1 MKTSLIV
8 FPFDLFGSGGAGA
21 GAALIA
27 DEFREI
33 LADNR
38 RESSPTRAQAY
49 TDMVRL
55 KEFTF
60 ETVEAYAGWREQG
73 RRAARQVLRAGDF
86 LLWIAGNH
94 LGALPVYDELAA
106 QSEGVLVVQFDAHL
120 DIHQFRDS
128 TTEPSHGN
136 FLLHCAGPL
145 PRLVNV
151 GCRELLL
158 AADQIARTYQETFP
172 AAELAID
179 AAPAVKRLREACAKA
194 ERVFIDLDCDVFDPA
209 YFPAVTQPVPFGLSP
224 LLFLRLLQSVWSPK
238 VAGVFV
244 SEFDPARDREDRSL
258 ALVMWL
264 LEYFLLRRYEG

>member
-49 TDMVRL
+49 TDQVRL

-73 RRAARQVLRAGDF
+73 RRAARQALRTGDF

-120 DIHQFRDS
+120 DIHQFRDNP
-128 TTEPSHGN
+128 TEPSHGN
-136 FLLHCAGPL
+136 FLLHCEGPL
-145 PRLVNV
+145 PRLINV
-151 GCRELLL
+151 GHRELLL
-158 AADQIARTYQETFP
+158 TADAVARTYHETFS
-172 AAELAID
+172 AAELAAD

-194 ERVFIDLDCDVFDPA
+194 SKVFIDLDCDVFDPA

-224 LLFLRLLQSVWSPK
+224 LLFLRLLEAVWSPK
-238 VAGVFV
+238 AAGVFV
-244 SEFDPARDREDRSL
+244 SEFDPARDRDDRGL

-264 LEYFLLRRYEG
+264 LEYLLLRRYDV

>member
-38 RESSPTRAQAY
+38 HESSPTRAQAY
-49 TDMVRL
+49 TDKVRL

-60 ETVEAYAGWREQG
+60 ETVETYAGWREQG
-73 RRAARQVLRAGDF
+73 RRATRQALRAGDF

-106 QSEGVLVVQFDAHL
+106 QSKGVLIVQFDAHL

-128 TTEPSHGN
+128 ATEPSHGN

-145 PRLVNV
+145 PPLVNV
-151 GCRELLL
+151 GHRELLL
-158 AADQIARTYQETFP
+158 PADQIARTYQQTFP
-172 AAELAID
+172 ATELAVD
-179 AAPAVKRLREACAKA
+179 AAPALKRLRGACATA
-194 ERVFIDLDCDVFDPA
+194 ERVFIDLDCDVFDPT

-224 LLFLRLLQSVWSPK
+224 LLFLRLLEAVWSPK
-238 VAGVFV
+238 VAGVLV
-244 SEFDPARDREDRSL
+244 SEFDPARDRDDRGL

-264 LEYFLLRRYEG
+264 LEYLLLRQYEG